1 MVELKAR
8 RLGATARL
16 GSSGYPNVRSA
27 TGGEINLVTGAS
39 QAGFDPIDLLLASL
53 AACIAMSVR
62 IAARRLGHAERFED
76 VTVESTAEKA
86 KDGSH
91 RINRFVVAITLK
103 GQLSAE
109 DQHAIAELAESIC
122 TVSNALSPRPELV
135 LRPIGDIGK
144 AVSPSA
150 TP

>member
-1 MVELKAR
+1 MVDLKAR
-8 RLGATARL
+8 PLGATARL
-16 GSSGYPNVRSA
+16 GRSGYPNVRSA
-27 TGGEINLVTGAS
+27 TGGEIDIVTGAS
-39 QAGFDPIDLLLASL
+39 QGGFDPIDLLLASL
-53 AACIAMSVR
+53 AACIGMSVR
-62 IAARRLGHAERFED
+62 IAARRLGHADRFEEA
-76 VTVESTAEKA
+76 TVEATADKE

-144 AVSPSA
+144 AVSLSA